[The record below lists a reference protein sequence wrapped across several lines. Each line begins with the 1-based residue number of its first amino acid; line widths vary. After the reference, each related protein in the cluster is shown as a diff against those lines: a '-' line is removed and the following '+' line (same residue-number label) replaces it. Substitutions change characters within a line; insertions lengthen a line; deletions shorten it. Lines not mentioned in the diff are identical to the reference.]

1 MPVMLERSE
10 ELPGSGT
17 LPHRGGWPSRVTET
31 ERSEERDMNE
41 IIERVEWAMRQ
52 GQRPHG
58 IVRLYKHGRLMWEC
72 DNLFVNAGL
81 TVLAS
86 LISGVTA
93 GEIAASVGFGSGAMT
108 PAVTD
113 TDLTAAPKYY
123 NAVGTHTIGPSG
135 GVASGSVLFN
145 YSLLTTDYG
154 ANGMTITE
162 LGLFAGAAALPAA
175 IGTANPAWAASTA
188 KVIGNLIV
196 DSNGNIQ
203 RCTTAGT
210 TGGSAPAWAATLNST
225 TNDGTAVWTLVA
237 MHTAPSPMIAHVVV
251 PAFPYSGTGNYSGT
265 WTLSM

>member
-1 MPVMLERSE
+1 MDMREMVDRWERAMSQGKW
-10 ELPGSGT
+10 PRGT
-17 LPHRGGWPSRVTET
+17 
-31 ERSEERDMNE
+31 
-41 IIERVEWAMRQ
+41 
-52 GQRPHG
+52 
-58 IVRLYKHGRLMWEC
+58 VRLYRRGKLLWER

-93 GEIAASVGFGSGAMT
+93 GEIAAAVGFGSGTTT
-108 PAVTD
+108 PAVAD

-162 LGLFAGAAALPAA
+162 LGLFAGSATLPAA
-175 IGTANPAWAASTA
+175 IGTTNPAWAASTA
-188 KVIGNLIV
+188 KVVGNLIV

-210 TGGSAPAWAATLNST
+210 TGASAPAWATALNST
-225 TNDGTAVWTLVA
+225 TSDGTAAWTLVA
-237 MHTAPSPMIAHVVV
+237 LHTAPTPMIAHVVV
-251 PAFPYSGTGNYSGT
+251 PAFPYTGTGNYSGT

>member
-1 MPVMLERSE
+1 MNELLERME
-10 ELPGSGT
+10 Y
-17 LPHRGGWPSRVTET
+17 
-31 ERSEERDMNE
+31 
-41 IIERVEWAMRQ
+41 AMRR
-52 GQRPHG
+52 GRRPHG
-58 IVRLYKHGRLMWEC
+58 TVRLYKRGKLLWER

-93 GEIAASVGFGSGAMT
+93 GEIAAAVGFGSGAAA

-154 ANGMTITE
+154 ANGMTIAE
-162 LGLFAGAAALPAA
+162 LGLFAGTATLPAA
-175 IGTANPAWAASTA
+175 IGTANPAWAAGTA

-210 TGGSAPAWAATLNST
+210 TGASAPAWAATLNST

-237 MHTAPSPMIAHVVV
+237 MHTAPTPMIAHVVV

>member
-1 MPVMLERSE
+1 MNELLERME
-10 ELPGSGT
+10 Y
-17 LPHRGGWPSRVTET
+17 
-31 ERSEERDMNE
+31 
-41 IIERVEWAMRQ
+41 AMRR
-52 GQRPHG
+52 GRRPHG
-58 IVRLYKHGRLMWEC
+58 TVRLYKRGKLLWER

-93 GEIAASVGFGSGAMT
+93 GEIAAAVGFGSGAAA
-108 PAVTD
+108 PAITD

-154 ANGMTITE
+154 ANGMTIAE
-162 LGLFAGAAALPAA
+162 LGLFAGAATLPTA
-175 IGTANPAWAASTA
+175 IGTTNPAWAVGAA

-210 TGGSAPAWAATLNST
+210 TGASAPAWAATLNST
-225 TNDGTAVWTLVA
+225 TNDCTAVWTLVA
-237 MHTAPSPMIAHVVV
+237 MHTAPAPMIAHVVV

>member
-1 MPVMLERSE
+1 MS
-10 ELPGSGT
+10 
-17 LPHRGGWPSRVTET
+17 
-31 ERSEERDMNE
+31 
-41 IIERVEWAMRQ
+41 Q
-52 GQRPHG
+52 GKRPHG
-58 IVRLYKHGRLMWEC
+58 TVRLYRRGKLLWER

-93 GEIAASVGFGSGAMT
+93 GEIAAAVGFGSGSMT

-113 TDLTAAPKYY
+113 TDLTSGPKYY

-145 YSLLTTDYG
+145 YSLLTTDYA

-162 LGLFAGAAALPAA
+162 LGLFAGTATLPAA
-175 IGTANPAWAASTA
+175 IGTTNPAWAASMTKA
-188 KVIGNLIV
+188 AGNLIV

-210 TGGSAPAWAATLNST
+210 TGASAPAWATTLNST

-237 MHTAPSPMIAHVVV
+237 LHTAPAPMIAHVLV
-251 PAFPYSGTGNYSGT
+251 PAFPYTGTGNYSGT

>member
-1 MPVMLERSE
+1 MNELLERME
-10 ELPGSGT
+10 Y
-17 LPHRGGWPSRVTET
+17 
-31 ERSEERDMNE
+31 
-41 IIERVEWAMRQ
+41 AMRR
-52 GQRPHG
+52 GRRPHG
-58 IVRLYKHGRLMWEC
+58 TVRLYKRGKLLWER

-93 GEIAASVGFGSGAMT
+93 GEIAAAVGFGSGAAA
-108 PAVTD
+108 PAITD

-154 ANGMTITE
+154 ANGMTIAE
-162 LGLFAGAAALPAA
+162 LGLFAGASTLPAA
-175 IGTANPAWAASTA
+175 IGTTNPAWAASTA

-210 TGGSAPAWAATLNST
+210 TGASAPAWAAALNST

-237 MHTAPSPMIAHVVV
+237 MHTAPTPMIARVVV

>member
-1 MPVMLERSE
+1 MTDRNEILER
-10 ELPGSGT
+10 
-17 LPHRGGWPSRVTET
+17 
-31 ERSEERDMNE
+31 
-41 IIERVEWAMRQ
+41 IERAAAGGE
-52 GQRPHG
+52 RPHG
-58 IVRLYKHGRLMWEC
+58 IVRLYKHGRILWEC
-72 DNLFVNAGL
+72 ENLFVNAGL

-86 LISGVTA
+86 LIAGSTT
-93 GEIAASVGFGSGAMT
+93 GEIAAAAGFGSGTMA

-123 NAVGTHTIGPSG
+123 NTLGTHTIGPSG

-145 YSLLTTDYG
+145 YSLLATDYG

-162 LGLFAGAAALPAA
+162 LGLFAGTATLPAA
-175 IGTANPAWAASTA
+175 IGTTNPAWASSSA
-188 KVIGNLIV
+188 KVVGNLIV

-210 TGGSAPAWAATLNST
+210 TGASAPAWATTLNST
-225 TNDGTAVWTLVA
+225 TNDGTAVWTLA
-237 MHTAPSPMIAHVVV
+237 ALHTAPAPMIAHVVV

>member
-1 MPVMLERSE
+1 MNELLERME
-10 ELPGSGT
+10 Y
-17 LPHRGGWPSRVTET
+17 
-31 ERSEERDMNE
+31 
-41 IIERVEWAMRQ
+41 AMRR
-52 GQRPHG
+52 GRRPHG
-58 IVRLYKHGRLMWEC
+58 TVRLYKRGKLLWER

-93 GEIAASVGFGSGAMT
+93 GEIAAAVGFGSGAAA
-108 PAVTD
+108 PAITD

-154 ANGMTITE
+154 ANGMTIAE
-162 LGLFAGAAALPAA
+162 LGLFAGAATLPTA
-175 IGTANPAWAASTA
+175 IGTTNPAWAVGAA

-203 RCTTAGT
+203 RCTAAGT
-210 TGGSAPAWAATLNST
+210 TGASAPAWAATLNST

-237 MHTAPSPMIAHVVV
+237 MHTAPAPMIAHVVV

>member
-1 MPVMLERSE
+1 MNELLERME
-10 ELPGSGT
+10 Y
-17 LPHRGGWPSRVTET
+17 
-31 ERSEERDMNE
+31 
-41 IIERVEWAMRQ
+41 AMRR
-52 GQRPHG
+52 GRRPHG
-58 IVRLYKHGRLMWEC
+58 TVRLYKRGKLLWER

-93 GEIAASVGFGSGAMT
+93 GEIAAAVGFGSGAAA
-108 PAVTD
+108 PAITD

-123 NAVGTHTIGPSG
+123 NAVGAHTIGPSG
-135 GVASGSVLFN
+135 GVTSGSVLFN

-154 ANGMTITE
+154 ANGMTIAE
-162 LGLFAGAAALPAA
+162 LGLFAGAATLPTA
-175 IGTANPAWAASTA
+175 IGTTNPAWAVGAA

-210 TGGSAPAWAATLNST
+210 TGESAPAWAATLNST

-237 MHTAPSPMIAHVVV
+237 MHTAPAPMIAHVVV